1 MSSTFYRFLEA
12 VRVGTKE
19 EVEALLDAE
28 PALLHKYD
36 KSGTRALVWAASRRG
51 RLEVLRLLLSR
62 RSPHHSLP
70 CALFP

>member
-1 MSSTFYRFLEA
+1 MLSTFYRFLEA

-28 PALLHKYD
+28 PALINKYD
-36 KSGTRALVWAASRRG
+36 KSGTSALVWAASRRG

-62 RSPHHSLP
+62 RSPHHPPVCLLP
-70 CALFP
+70 